1 MATTRSDRYAPPM
14 VVLHWLMLLLLAAV
28 LLLVQWLEF
37 IPKDDAAFRGV
48 VRDWHK
54 SLGLLVFALVWVRL
68 AFKLLTPTPPIT
80 PAPARWQAQAAKA
93 VHLALYAVMIATP
106 LAGWLMSNANG
117 RSAAFFGLVLPA
129 LIAENKP
136 LAKQIFE
143 VHETLGNALL
153 WLVGIHA
160 AAGLFHHYVM
170 KDNTLLRMLP
180 RARRAG

>member
-1 MATTRSDRYAPPM
+1 MATARADRYALSM
-14 VVLHWLMLLLLAAV
+14 VVLHWLMLVLLAAV
-28 LLLVQWLEF
+28 LLLVEWLHY
-37 IPKDDAAFRGV
+37 IPKDDTAFRGV

-80 PAPARWQAQAAKA
+80 PEPARWQALAAKA
-93 VHLALYAVMIATP
+93 VHLALYGVMIAAP

-117 RSAAFFGLVLPA
+117 KTAAFFGIALPA

-136 LAKQIFE
+136 LGKQIYE
-143 VHETLGNALL
+143 VHETLGNALM

-160 AAGLFHHYVM
+160 AAGLFHHYVQ

-180 RARRAG
+180 GARRAG